1 MTAVIRQIDC
11 SIALKTVSLAN
22 RCLTHGETSDQRLR
36 RQRRG
41 CRECPDDSSGS
52 VGHNRDMTAAPPSEP
67 TKVPVSRTLV
77 GIISLTCLC
86 VGPGLLL
93 ARPDDD
99 SVRLWAA
106 GFNRAGLLMGALWFA
121 LPSGNRGAAW
131 ANVSIPALG
140 GGLLGL
146 LALVRNPRVL
156 LPMIAVLGVVFFLK
170 RFLGGGRTP
179 ARNRPDRTS
188 WK

>member
-1 MTAVIRQIDC
+1 M
-11 SIALKTVSLAN
+11 
-22 RCLTHGETSDQRLR
+22 
-36 RQRRG
+36 
-41 CRECPDDSSGS
+41 PDDSNDG
-52 VGHNRDMTAAPPSEP
+52 VGHNCGMTAAPPSEP

-77 GIISLTCLC
+77 GIISLACLC
-86 VGPGLLL
+86 TGPGLLL
-93 ARPDDD
+93 ANPNDD

-121 LPSGNRGAAW
+121 LPSGKRGAAW
-131 ANVSIPALG
+131 TNVSIPALA

-146 LALVRNPRVL
+146 LALVRNPRVI
-156 LPMIAVLGVVFFLK
+156 LPMIAVLGAVFFIK
-170 RFLGGGRTP
+170 RFLGGGRAP

>member
-1 MTAVIRQIDC
+1 
-11 SIALKTVSLAN
+11 
-22 RCLTHGETSDQRLR
+22 
-36 RQRRG
+36 
-41 CRECPDDSSGS
+41 
-52 VGHNRDMTAAPPSEP
+52 MTAAPPSEP

-77 GIISLTCLC
+77 GIISLACLC
-86 VGPGLLL
+86 AGPGLLL
-93 ARPDDD
+93 ANPDDD
-99 SVRLWAA
+99 SVRLWAG

-131 ANVSIPALG
+131 TNVSIPALA

-146 LALVRNPRVL
+146 LALVRNPRVI
-156 LPMIAVLGVVFFLK
+156 LPMLAVLGIVFFLK
-170 RFLGGGRTP
+170 RFLGGGRAP